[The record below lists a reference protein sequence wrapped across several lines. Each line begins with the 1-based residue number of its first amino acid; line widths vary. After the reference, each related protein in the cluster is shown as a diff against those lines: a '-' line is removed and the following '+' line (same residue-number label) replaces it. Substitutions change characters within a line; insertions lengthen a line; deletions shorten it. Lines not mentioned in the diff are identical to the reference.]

1 MNFADL
7 ITKGKMVLKEDAGSE
22 GFAYI
27 VKFKGELKET
37 DENVVSVPD
46 GDDFTVEDKKDGQ
59 AKICFKDPCD
69 CGLAAMKLKD
79 LGIEVLSLELVF

>member
-1 MNFADL
+1 MNSADL

-37 DENVVSVPD
+37 
-46 GDDFTVEDKKDGQ
+46 DDFTVEDKKDGQ

>member
-7 ITKGKMVLKEDAGSE
+7 ISKGRRVLKEDAGSE

-37 DENVVSVPD
+37 D
-46 GDDFTVEDKKDGQ
+46 DFKVEDKKDGQ
-59 AKICFKDPCD
+59 AKVCFSYPCD
-69 CGLAAMKLKD
+69 CGLAAQKLKD
-79 LGIEVLSLELVF
+79 LGVDVISLELIF

>member
-7 ITKGKMVLKEDAGSE
+7 ISKGRRVLKEDAGSE

-37 DENVVSVPD
+37 
-46 GDDFTVEDKKDGQ
+46 DDFTVEDKKDGQ

>member
-37 DENVVSVPD
+37 
-46 GDDFTVEDKKDGQ
+46 DDFTVEDKKDGQ